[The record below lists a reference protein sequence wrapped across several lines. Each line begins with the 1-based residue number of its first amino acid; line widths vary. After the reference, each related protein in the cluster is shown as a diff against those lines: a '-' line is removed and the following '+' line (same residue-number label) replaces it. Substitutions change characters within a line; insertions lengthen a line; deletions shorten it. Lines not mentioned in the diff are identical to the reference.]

1 MKIKHKLLSD
11 FQYISPD
18 KKIFVLKSGTILE
31 EYNHKVKG
39 DIIPI
44 DRGIVDA
51 NPEFFEVLDW
61 KAELMTFMKA
71 NKIPQPAQLGKKLIP
86 FIEEMVLSS
95 VGQSAG
101 TSVDPAKIKEL
112 EEKETELFS
121 QGQAIERQ
129 KISLASREAI
139 LEDREADLDARAK
152 RLNAK
157 EGEHLLDI
165 AALERREQSIK
176 DLVSNLDTR
185 GHELDARENDL
196 NEKERNIGVS
206 ALRSSE
212 EIDSKYA
219 EMRAMID
226 EDMNSVTAREKAL
239 ESMSK
244 ELSERER
251 KVAETESAI
260 SEKMEKVAAL
270 ESDMKAFDLMK
281 AEFEEYK
288 QEVYKLD
295 GEIRQWES
303 LNFKMKRI
311 NMPPSALL

>member
-31 EYNHKVKG
+31 EYNHKVKSE
-39 DIIPI
+39 IIPI
-44 DRGIVDA
+44 DREIVDA

-61 KAELMTFMKA
+61 KAELMAFMKV
-71 NKIPQPAQLGKKLIP
+71 NKMPQPAQLGKKLIP

-101 TSVDPAKIKEL
+101 PSVDPAKIKEL

-121 QGQAIERQ
+121 QEQAIERQ

-139 LEDREADLDARAK
+139 LEDREAEINARMK
-152 RLNAK
+152 RLQTK
-157 EGEHLLDI
+157 EGDHLLEI
-165 AALERREQSIK
+165 AALDRREQSVK
-176 DLVSNLDTR
+176 DFIASLDAR
-185 GHELDARENDL
+185 GHELDERENDL
-196 NEKERNIGVS
+196 NEKERSIGLS
-206 ALRSSE
+206 ALKSSE

-226 EDMNSVTAREKAL
+226 EDMKAVAAREKAL
-239 ESMSK
+239 EKMSK
-244 ELSERER
+244 DLSERER
-251 KVAETESAI
+251 KVADSEAEI
-260 SEKMEKVAAL
+260 GEKMDKVSAL
-270 ESDMKAFDLMK
+270 EAEIAAFEQMKL
-281 AEFEEYK
+281 EFEEYK
-288 QEVYKLD
+288 EEVYKLD

-303 LNFKMKRI
+303 LNVKFKRLRK
-311 NMPPSALL
+311 PPSAL

>member
-61 KAELMTFMKA
+61 KAELMAFMKA
-71 NKIPQPAQLGKKLIP
+71 NKMPQPAQLGKKLIP

-101 TSVDPAKIKEL
+101 PAVDPVKIKEL

-121 QGQAIERQ
+121 QEQAVERQ

-139 LEDREADLDARAK
+139 LEDREAEINARMK
-152 RLNAK
+152 RLQAK
-157 EGEHLLDI
+157 EGDHLLEI
-165 AALERREQSIK
+165 AALDRREQSVK
-176 DLVSNLDTR
+176 DFIASLDAR

-196 NEKERNIGVS
+196 NEKERSIGLS
-206 ALRSSE
+206 ALKSSE

-226 EDMNSVTAREKAL
+226 EDMKAVSAREKAL
-239 ESMSK
+239 EKMSK
-244 ELSERER
+244 DLSDRER
-251 KVAETESAI
+251 KVADSEAEI
-260 SEKMEKVAAL
+260 VEKMDKVSAL
-270 ESDMKAFDLMK
+270 EAEIAVFEQMKS
-281 AEFEEYK
+281 EFEEYK
-288 QEVYKLD
+288 EEVYKLD

-303 LNFKMKRI
+303 LNVKFKRLRK
-311 NMPPSALL
+311 PPSAL